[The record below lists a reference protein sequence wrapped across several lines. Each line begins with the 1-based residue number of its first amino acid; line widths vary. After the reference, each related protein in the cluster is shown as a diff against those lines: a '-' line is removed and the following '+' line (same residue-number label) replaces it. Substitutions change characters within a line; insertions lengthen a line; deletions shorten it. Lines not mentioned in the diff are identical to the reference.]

1 MTARRYEF
9 YLLVFDSISHSFA
22 ALTREISSQTREDKI
37 HIHKRACNI
46 LFII

>member
-1 MTARRYEF
+1 MTACGYEF
-9 YLLVFDSISHSFA
+9 HLRVFDTISHSFA
-22 ALTREISSQTREDKI
+22 ALTREISCRTREDKI